1 MFIFCVSQCM
11 LYINIPFFSLPF
23 STSSLS
29 THFLSHIA
37 RHINRSISPFVRR
50 FDSVSLS
57 LSLSLSHSLPIRS
70 FFLFFFLVLLEE
82 YTSCTCVWF
91 FAELSLSSQA
101 EIRIWFATYCNA
113 CFNAFP
119 TLLNPSRH
127 STLLLLIVE
136 KGSRRPETQRS
147 TTKKRDEFVSLESPF
162 FGRIEDIL
170 AGFMAN
176 PIRSITKIRKIIGA
190 RSSLRLSLRVSRL
203 NRRSIDPHVPS
214 KLFLSAENQR
224 ST

>member
-23 STSSLS
+23 SSSSLS
-29 THFLSHIA
+29 THFLSNIA
-37 RHINRSISPFVRR
+37 RHINRSISPFIRR
-50 FDSVSLS
+50 FDSIQYLS
-57 LSLSLSHSLPIRS
+57 LSLFLTPFRFVPFS
-70 FFLFFFLVLLEE
+70 FFFFLVLLEE

-136 KGSRRPETQRS
+136 KGSRRRETQRS
-147 TTKKRDEFVSLESPF
+147 TT
-162 FGRIEDIL
+162 
-170 AGFMAN
+170 
-176 PIRSITKIRKIIGA
+176 
-190 RSSLRLSLRVSRL
+190 
-203 NRRSIDPHVPS
+203 
-214 KLFLSAENQR
+214 
-224 ST
+224 